1 MEQPH
6 GSPHDPSRPTIRIML
21 NKSSSP
27 SLPNP
32 QTPDIPLRQP
42 CHTHPPHRPIHTPD
56 TPPPS
61 QHALCRFCQSLRK
74 CPTATR
80 SLFPLSSHGHTPPPA
95 EPAAPASMSLSDEAV
110 TVPLSPPHLFCH
122 CPDSRPTAN
131 KPFFPSFSH
140 GRFTHGHVL
149 QPSIYCDYSH
159 NPPTTKNSHKKSSFT
174 PYRSIAALHPPV
186 RKNGS
191 L

>member
-6 GSPHDPSRPTIRIML
+6 GSPHDRSRPTIRIML

-32 QTPDIPLRQP
+32 QTPDIPFRHP

-56 TPPPS
+56 IPPPS

-74 CPTATR
+74 CPTVTR

-95 EPAAPASMSLSDEAV
+95 EPAATASMSLTDEAI
-110 TVPLSPPHLFCH
+110 TIPRSPPHLFCR
-122 CPDSRPTAN
+122 CPSTCPTAN

-140 GRFTHGHVL
+140 GHLPASTH
-149 QPSIYCDYSH
+149 I
-159 NPPTTKNSHKKSSFT
+159 
-174 PYRSIAALHPPV
+174 
-186 RKNGS
+186 
-191 L
+191 

>member
-6 GSPHDPSRPTIRIML
+6 GSPHDRSRPTIRIML

-27 SLPNP
+27 SLLNP

-42 CHTHPPHRPIHTPD
+42 CHTHPSHHPIHTLD
-56 TPPPS
+56 TPLPS
-61 QHALCRFCQSLRK
+61 QHALRRFCQSLRK

-80 SLFPLSSHGHTPPPA
+80 SLFPLFSHEHTPPPA
-95 EPAAPASMSLSDEAV
+95 KPAATASMSLTDEAV

-131 KPFFPSFSH
+131 KPFCPSFSL
-140 GRFTHGHVL
+140 GRITHGHVL

-159 NPPTTKNSHKKSSFT
+159 NPRTTQNSHKKSPFT
-174 PYRSIAALHPPV
+174 PCRSIATLRPPA